1 MHTLKLTARRANH
14 GFTLV
19 ELLVVLAILGL
30 LAGLVGPKVLNQLG
44 GAKSKTAK
52 IQIKDFEQ
60 ALDIYKLD
68 VGRLPNQQ
76 EGLKALI
83 ERPGN
88 VSGWNGPYLKK
99 SELPKDPWGRDYVYS
114 IPGKHGDV
122 DIVSLGADGAAGG
135 EGETADIVS
144 RD

>member
-1 MHTLKLTARRANH
+1 MQTLNRFNRNTNA

-60 ALDIYKLD
+60 SLDIYKLD
-68 VGRLPNQQ
+68 TGRLPNAQ

-88 VSGWNGPYLKK
+88 VPGWNGPYLKK
-99 SELPKDPWGRDYVYS
+99 TELPKDPWGRDYVYV
-114 IPGKHGDV
+114 IPGKHGEA
-122 DIVSLGADGAAGG
+122 DIISLGADGAPGG
-135 EGETADIVS
+135 DGENADIVS
-144 RD
+144 WD

>member
-1 MHTLKLTARRANH
+1 MQNSQRKLR

-44 GAKSKTAK
+44 GAKSKTAN
-52 IQIKDFEQ
+52 IQLKDFEQ

-68 VGRLPNQQ
+68 TGRLPNQQ

-99 SELPKDPWGRDYVYS
+99 SELPKDPWGRDYVYT
-114 IPGKHGDV
+114 IPGKHGDF
-122 DIVSLGADGAAGG
+122 DIISLGADGQAGG
-135 EGETADIVS
+135 DGENTDIVS
-144 RD
+144 WD